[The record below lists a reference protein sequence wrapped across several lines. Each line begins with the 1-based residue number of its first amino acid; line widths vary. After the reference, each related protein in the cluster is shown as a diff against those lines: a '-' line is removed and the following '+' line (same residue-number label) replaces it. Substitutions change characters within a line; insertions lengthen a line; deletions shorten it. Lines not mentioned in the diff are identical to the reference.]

1 MFGKS
6 GKPETQTLVET
17 KTKNTMPS
25 IISAGLNVV
34 GNLTSDGEVHVDGIV
49 NGDILADQL
58 TVGSGAQITGH
69 IEADVAMIR
78 GHVNGIIRARS
89 VTLAST
95 ARVIGDIVHEDLA
108 IETGAQMEGHCRR
121 RTKEDAAQVRS
132 TTHLTPDSGPT
143 NGPNKPAVNTAIAA
157 AQ

>member
-6 GKPETQTLVET
+6 GKADAPAVQET
-17 KTKNTMPS
+17 KQKPKKNAPS
-25 IISAGLNVV
+25 IISAGLHVV
-34 GNLTSDGEVHVDGIV
+34 GNLTSDGEIHVDGVV
-49 NGDILADQL
+49 NGDILADEL
-58 TVGSGAQITGH
+58 TVGPDAQITGH
-69 IEADVAMIR
+69 IEADVALIR

-89 VTLAST
+89 VTLAKS

-121 RTKEDAAQVRS
+121 RTKEESHS
-132 TTHLTPDSGPT
+132 TAPRAPSHTAKGAPPSAP
-143 NGPNKPAVNTAIAA
+143 TAIPAA